1 MLVGGSVFFSMI
13 NPIFWCMALVWF
25 VARPA
30 AMAALFPGPIF
41 AAGALCLFGGNFLFV
56 YANLLGCYRR
66 RDDGLMA
73 ANLLTPAYWLMMSWS
88 GWRAFLQFFKNPFQW
103 EKTQH
108 GLAPKQGH

>member
-1 MLVGGSVFFSMI
+1 
-13 NPIFWCMALVWF
+13 
-25 VARPA
+25 
-30 AMAALFPGPIF
+30 
-41 AAGALCLFGGNFLFV
+41 
-56 YANLLGCYRR
+56 
-66 RDDGLMA
+66 MA